1 MEQNFTFFNKWVLK
15 NVGIDLN
22 NYKERQMQ
30 RRITNIMNSAGAK
43 TVEDYARILEK
54 DRDAYNAFVKHITI
68 NVTDFFRNKEI
79 FEIFEKCFMQNVVPK
94 FDHIKIWSAACST
107 GAEPYSLAMILNKNN
122 VRNTN
127 ILATDIDETILARAR
142 KGQYTKA
149 ELTNVSPADLLKYF
163 NELGPDKYV
172 AKNEIK
178 KYVSFEKQDLL
189 GTQYP
194 HNMQVI
200 VCRNVTIY
208 FKLEARD
215 EVYRKFSE
223 ALSQGGLLF
232 TGATE
237 TINEPSKFNLEK
249 VDTFIYRKI

>member
-1 MEQNFTFFNKWVLK
+1 MTQNFIFFNKWVQE
-15 NVGIDLN
+15 NVGIDLD

-30 RRITNIMNSAGAK
+30 RRITNIMNSTGAK
-43 TVEDYARILEK
+43 TIEDYARILEK

-79 FEIFEKCFMQNVVPK
+79 FETFERCFMQEVVPR
-94 FDHIKIWSAACST
+94 FEHIKLWSAACST
-107 GAEPYSLAMILNKNN
+107 GAEPYSLAMILNKNK
-122 VRNTN
+122 VRNTS
-127 ILATDIDETILARAR
+127 ILATDIDDNILARAR
-142 KGQYTKA
+142 QGEYAKA
-149 ELTNVSPADLLKYF
+149 ELTKVEPGDLLKYF
-163 NELGPDKYV
+163 SEIGPDRYAVNK
-172 AKNEIK
+172 EIK

-189 GTQYP
+189 GTKYP
-194 HNMQVI
+194 KNVQVI

-223 ALSQGGLLF
+223 ALSKGGLLF

-249 VDTFIYRKI
+249 VDTFIYRKV

>member
-1 MEQNFTFFNKWVLK
+1 MEQNFIFFNKWVLK

-22 NYKERQMQ
+22 NYKEKQMQ
-30 RRITNIMNSAGAK
+30 RRITNIMNSTGAK
-43 TVEDYARILEK
+43 TVEEYARILEK
-54 DRDAYNAFVKHITI
+54 NRDAYNAFVKHITI

-79 FEIFEKCFMQNVVPK
+79 FDIFERCFMEKVVPE

-107 GAEPYSLAMILNKNN
+107 GAEPYSLAMILNKNK
-122 VRNTN
+122 VRNTS
-127 ILATDIDETILARAR
+127 ILATDIDNNILAKAR
-142 KGQYTKA
+142 QGEYAKA
-149 ELTNVSPADLLKYF
+149 ELTNVAPSDLAKYF
-163 NELGPDKYV
+163 NEIGSDKYV
-172 AKNEIK
+172 VKNEIK
-178 KYVSFEKQDLL
+178 KYVSFERQDLL

-194 HNMQVI
+194 KNVQVI

-215 EVYRKFSE
+215 DVYRKFSE
-223 ALSQGGLLF
+223 SLNRGGLLF

>member
-1 MEQNFTFFNKWVLK
+1 MTQNFIFFNKWVQE
-15 NVGIDLN
+15 NVGIDLD

-30 RRITNIMNSAGAK
+30 RRITNIMNSTGAK
-43 TVEDYARILEK
+43 TIEDYARILEK

-79 FEIFEKCFMQNVVPK
+79 FEIFERCFMQEVVPR
-94 FDHIKIWSAACST
+94 FEHIKLWSAACST
-107 GAEPYSLAMILNKNN
+107 GAEPYSLAMILNKNK
-122 VRNTN
+122 VRNTS
-127 ILATDIDETILARAR
+127 ILATDIDDNILARAR
-142 KGQYTKA
+142 QGEYAKA
-149 ELTNVSPADLLKYF
+149 ELTKVEPGDLLKYF
-163 NELGPDKYV
+163 SEIGPDRYAVNK
-172 AKNEIK
+172 EIK

-189 GTQYP
+189 GTKYP
-194 HNMQVI
+194 KNVQVI

-223 ALSQGGLLF
+223 ALSKGGLLF

-249 VDTFIYRKI
+249 VDTFIYRKV

>member
-1 MEQNFTFFNKWVLK
+1 MEQNFIFFNKWVLK

-22 NYKERQMQ
+22 NYKEKQMQ
-30 RRITNIMNSAGAK
+30 RRITNIMNSTGAK
-43 TVEDYARILEK
+43 TVEEYARILEK
-54 DRDAYNAFVKHITI
+54 NRDAYNAFVKHITI

-79 FEIFEKCFMQNVVPK
+79 FDIFESCFMEKVVLK

-107 GAEPYSLAMILNKNN
+107 GAEPYSLAMILNKNK
-122 VRNTN
+122 VRNAS
-127 ILATDIDETILARAR
+127 ILATDIDNNVLTKARQ
-142 KGQYTKA
+142 GEYTKA
-149 ELTNVSPADLLKYF
+149 ELTNVASTDLTKYF
-163 NELGPDKYV
+163 SEIGPDKYV
-172 AKNEIK
+172 IKNEIK

-194 HNMQVI
+194 KNVQVI

-215 EVYRKFSE
+215 NVYRKFSE
-223 ALSQGGLLF
+223 SLSRGGLLF

>member
-1 MEQNFTFFNKWVLK
+1 MTQNFIFFNKWVQE
-15 NVGIDLN
+15 NVGIDLD

-30 RRITNIMNSAGAK
+30 RRITNIMNSTGAK
-43 TVEDYARILEK
+43 TIEDYARILEK

-79 FEIFEKCFMQNVVPK
+79 FETFERCFMQKVVPR
-94 FDHIKIWSAACST
+94 FEHIKLWSAACST
-107 GAEPYSLAMILNKNN
+107 GAEPYSLAMILNKNK
-122 VRNTN
+122 VRNTS
-127 ILATDIDETILARAR
+127 ILATDIDDNILARAR
-142 KGQYTKA
+142 QGEYAKA
-149 ELTNVSPADLLKYF
+149 ELTKVEPGDLLKYF
-163 NELGPDKYV
+163 SEIGPDRYAVNK
-172 AKNEIK
+172 EIK

-189 GTQYP
+189 GTKYP
-194 HNMQVI
+194 KNVQVI

-223 ALSQGGLLF
+223 ALSKGGLLF

-249 VDTFIYRKI
+249 VDTFIYRKV